1 MILTDDE
8 REAKEGKK
16 ILIAVN
22 HDGVH
27 NICGPIVS
35 VGVVLDYNLLS
46 EDIIEQVV
54 DKGIF
59 SPSNIDSI
67 RNAVKAFGSYA
78 VSAAKLNEIQDLNI
92 ATHMADYN
100 ALMGIIF
107 DVFKIYSADPDVVQT
122 RLPIKEI
129 IKNNELA
136 NYRDSSTKTSYIMR
150 EEWTQFDNLIPNTD
164 IKVQQEDTF
173 SLLFAKAFAATAVC
187 NELARAEQKY
197 PGYDF
202 TSNIL
207 SDDQKKLLTDN
218 GMTEFHRAF
227 LPEFSGFAFSK
238 RILI

>member
-8 REAKEGKK
+8 RDAKEGKK

-35 VGVVLDYNLLS
+35 VGVALDYNLLS
-46 EDIIEQVV
+46 ADIIEQVV

-59 SPSNIDSI
+59 SPKNIESI
-67 RNAVKAFGSYA
+67 RNAVKAFGSYT
-78 VSAAKLNEIQDLNI
+78 VSAAKLNEIQDLTI

-107 DVFKIYSADPDVVQT
+107 EVFKIYSADPDVVQT

-129 IKNNELA
+129 IKNNDLA
-136 NYRDSSTKTSYIMR
+136 NYRDSSTKTSYITR
-150 EEWTQFDNLIPNTD
+150 EEWTQFDNLIPNTE
-164 IKVQQEDTF
+164 IKVQQDDTF

-207 SDDQKKLLTDN
+207 SEDQKKLLTES